1 MTFRLKAL
9 VCLVIA
15 SAVFSLYSSVGH
27 ISEQWLH
34 FFVYLAA
41 VLLSSGMKVGIP
53 KSEGT
58 MSVNFPFILLGIL
71 QLSPLQAV
79 GLAVCSVFAQ
89 CRIRV
94 VKPFTAVQI
103 AFNLANVITATVAAW
118 QVHL

>member
-27 ISEQWLH
+27 ISEPWLH

-41 VLLSSGMKVGIP
+41 ILLSSGMKVAMP
-53 KSEGT
+53 KNEGT
-58 MSVNFPFILLGIL
+58 MSVNFPFILLSVL

-79 GLAVCSVFAQ
+79 ILAMCSVLAQ

-94 VKPFTAVQI
+94 VKPFT
-103 AFNLANVITATVAAW
+103 
-118 QVHL
+118 